1 MLWRP
6 GPDGPE
12 LALIHRPRYDDW
24 SFAKGKQDP
33 GEHIQLTAQ
42 REVFEETGQR
52 MVLGRRL
59 PMISY
64 DVAGVPKHVRYW
76 AARVVP
82 STAGGGRFEPNREV
96 DRLAWLTPAEAK
108 ARLGRWLDV
117 TVLEAFLSAPV
128 DTVPIILL
136 RHGAAEHRSTQRYP
150 DDRIRPLTARGRA
163 QAERMAQLL
172 GAYGPLD
179 IVSSPA
185 TRCLDTLRPFAGIT
199 RTVIDVDPALTESA
213 HDAAPRAAAGWIRAL
228 IAEGHPTL
236 VCTHRP
242 VLNAL
247 LAAVIP
253 APNSKDKDRDRD
265 RETDRDKDKDKSGP
279 GGAGGSGNPDGPRI
293 NGRPWTKREAERVL
307 NGKLTPGNAWIL
319 HVTKRLGPRRLPHLV
334 AADRLRP

>member
-1 MLWRP
+1 VPLTRSSTATEPIQAGGAVLWRP
-6 GPDGPE
+6 GSDGPE
-12 LALIHRPRYDDW
+12 LALVHRPRYDDW
-24 SFAKGKQDP
+24 SFAKGKQEP

-59 PMISY
+59 PTITY
-64 DVAGVPKHVRYW
+64 EVAGVPKHVRYW
-76 AARVVP
+76 AARVIP
-82 STAGGGRFEPNREV
+82 SSAGGGRFEPNREV
-96 DRLAWLTPAEAK
+96 DRMAWLTPGEAK

-136 RHGAAEHRSTQRYP
+136 RHGGAEHRSAQKFP

-163 QAERMAQLL
+163 QAERMALL
-172 GAYGPLD
+172 LDGYGPLD

-185 TRCLDTLRPFAGIT
+185 TRCLDTVRPFAGSR

-213 HDAAPRAAAGWIRAL
+213 HEAAPRAAASWIRAL
-228 IAEGHPTL
+228 IAEGRPTL
-236 VCTHRP
+236 VSTHRP

-253 APNSKDKDRDRD
+253 PPNSKD
-265 RETDRDKDKDKSGP
+265 GP
-279 GGAGGSGNPDGPRI
+279 EGPRI

-307 NGKLTPGNAWIL
+307 NGKLAPGNAWIL
-319 HVTKRLGPRRLPHLV
+319 HITKRLGPRRLPRLV
-334 AADRLRP
+334 AVDRLQP

>member
-1 MLWRP
+1 VPLTRSSTATEPIQAGGAVLWRP

-59 PMISY
+59 PAISY
-64 DVAGVPKHVRYW
+64 DVAGATKHVRYW

-82 STAGGGRFEPNREV
+82 SSAGGGRFEPNREV

-136 RHGAAEHRSTQRYP
+136 RHGAAEHRSAQKYP
-150 DDRIRPLTARGRA
+150 DDRLRPLSARGRV
-163 QAERMAQLL
+163 QAERMAPLL
-172 GAYGPLD
+172 DGYGPLD
-179 IVSSPA
+179 IVSSHA
-185 TRCLDTLRPFAGIT
+185 TRCLDTVRPFAGS
-199 RTVIDVDPALTESA
+199 RRAVIDVDPALTESA
-213 HDAAPRAAAGWIRAL
+213 HDAAPRAAASWIRAL
-228 IAEGHPTL
+228 IAEGRPTL

-253 APNSKDKDRDRD
+253 TPNSKD
-265 RETDRDKDKDKSGP
+265 
-279 GGAGGSGNPDGPRI
+279 GSDGPRI
-293 NGRPWTKREAERVL
+293 NGRQWTKREAERVL
-307 NGKLTPGNAWIL
+307 NGKLAPGNAWIL
-319 HVTKRLGPRRLPHLV
+319 HITKRLGPRRLPRLV
-334 AADRLRP
+334 AIDRLRP